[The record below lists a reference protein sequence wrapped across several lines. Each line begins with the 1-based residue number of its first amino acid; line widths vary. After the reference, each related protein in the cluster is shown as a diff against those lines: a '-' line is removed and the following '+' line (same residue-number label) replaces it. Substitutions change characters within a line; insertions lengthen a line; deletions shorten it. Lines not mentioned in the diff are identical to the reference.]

1 MSYTYEYPRMA
12 VTVDAVVLA
21 KQAAA
26 TQVLLILRKHDP
38 CADCWALPGGFV
50 DMEETSEEA
59 AYRELE
65 EETGINGVALKR
77 LDVFD
82 ALGRDPRGRTISI
95 VYIGYTNEPIEAK
108 GNDDAKDA
116 QWFDVTALPALAFD
130 HLDIISKAL
139 QASH

>member
-1 MSYTYEYPRMA
+1 MS
-12 VTVDAVVLA
+12 VTVDAVLLA
-21 KQAAA
+21 KQAST

-59 AYRELE
+59 AYRELD
-65 EETGINGVALKR
+65 EETGINGVTLKR

-95 VYIGYTNEPIEAK
+95 VYVGHSNGALEAK

-116 QWFDVTALPALAFD
+116 RWFDVRALPPLAFD
-130 HLDIISKAL
+130 HHDIIRKAL
-139 QASH
+139 QASY